1 MQYVEDG
8 QNVSPA
14 LLWFHG
20 EITRDEANNIINS
33 YEYKHDGLFIV
44 RYSSASKLY
53 VLSILCK
60 EQLLHYQIQ
69 HSNGV
74 FFIDSG
80 TQFSSLTELIEHYQ
94 KSDDGLPTRLVG
106 FCKGMLAPIS
116 VLKRENTK
124 LHKAA
129 GKNQTS
135 TVQKIIESQT
145 IDAKSGVLN
154 CKNLEGYTPL
164 HIAIIKG
171 HLEVVKLLIKNGAN
185 IELNDD
191 ASNSSLYLA
200 VIYSRVQIV
209 KFLLKKLSLESI
221 TRISKN
227 SDTGWSV
234 LHEAA
239 SRDQATVLQLLLEA
253 GLPAYPQN
261 DDKNT
266 PADLATSAGNKGIV
280 SYLEKAVANPKFPVE
295 FSSRD
300 FVHLNIDRKTGA
312 KILSGSPDGTF
323 LTRKSQRVKGVH
335 VLSMIHSNKDYHY
348 EINNRNDRFWFIDD
362 GPMWDSLDS
371 LVGYYCAFA
380 DGLICKLT
388 KPCAKSNFSS
398 QISGGSVRSLSS
410 TVCPS
415 PLLPGP
421 SNSRV
426 PLQPPPQPET
436 FQQLMPVQQMS
447 GSRQAMR
454 PPRAPTTS
462 AHCLTSLMAIPQSSL
477 QKVRKLGE
485 GEFGVV
491 LEGIYTSTDGSKR
504 PVAIKTLRADSVM
517 AGTQDFMREAEVMH
531 RLVHPNIVALIGI
544 CREPSLMLVQELV
557 RYGALLKYLKERQDK
572 IAVGHQMTW
581 SAQIAAGMSYLEDQK
596 FVHRD
601 LAARNI
607 LVAAP
612 DTVKISDFGLSR
624 AIKAESA
631 TYQAHKGGKWPVKW
645 YAPESTLYGTFSS
658 RSDVWSYGVTLWEI
672 FTLGDMPYGEMTSQ
686 AVLEMLEQR
695 EERLAKPARCPD
707 DVYSVMMQCW
717 QYEPAHRPAFQQ
729 LHQHFM
735 NTSTHAVN
743 SVSHPAVSEPP
754 PPMAGR
760 HPQQSVMR
768 GMQGIPPHS
777 GALPPPSGAPPLL
790 TGAPPILGAP
800 PHPSLQRPMRG
811 RVVPPPPSHRRM

>member
-53 VLSILCK
+53 VLSILNK

-80 TQFSSLTELIEHYQ
+80 TQFSSLTELIEHYRR
-94 KSDDGLPTRLVG
+94 SDDGLPTRLVG
-106 FCKGMLAPIS
+106 FCRGMLAPIS

-129 GKNQTS
+129 SKNQTS

-145 IDAKSGVLN
+145 IDAKCVLLN

-171 HLEVVKLLIKNGAN
+171 NLEVVKLLIKSGAN

-191 ASNSSLYLA
+191 ASNSSLYLS
-200 VIYSRVQIV
+200 VIYGRVQIV

-239 SRDQATVLQLLLEA
+239 SRDHSTVLQLLLEA

-266 PADLATSAGNKGIV
+266 PADLANSAGNKGIV
-280 SYLEKAVANPKFPVE
+280 ALLEKAVANPKFSVD
-295 FSSRD
+295 FSSRE
-300 FVHLNIDRKTGA
+300 FMHLNIDRKAAA
-312 KILSGSPDGTF
+312 KLLSGSPDGTF

-335 VLSMIHSNKDYHY
+335 VLSMIHGNKDFHY

-362 GPMWDSLDS
+362 GPMWDSLES
-371 LVGYYCAFA
+371 LVGYYSAFS

-388 KPCAKSNFSS
+388 KPCAKSNFNAQST
-398 QISGGSVRSLSS
+398 GSVRSLASS
-410 TVCPS
+410 HCPS

-421 SNSRV
+421 SNSRI
-426 PLQPPPQPET
+426 PPQPPPPPQPET
-436 FQQLMPVQQMS
+436 FEQLMPVQQMS
-447 GSRQAMR
+447 VPRQVMR
-454 PPRAPTTS
+454 MPRPLS
-462 AHCLTSLMAIPQSSL
+462 SLMGIPHSSL

-491 LEGIYTSTDGSKR
+491 LEGIYTSSDGSKR
-504 PVAIKTLRADSVM
+504 PVAIKTLRKDSVM

-531 RLVHPNIVALIGI
+531 RLVHANIVELIGI
-544 CREPSLMLVQELV
+544 CEEPSLMLVQELV
-557 RYGALLKYLKERQDK
+557 RYGALLKYLKDRRDK
-572 IAVGHQMTW
+572 IAVAHQMTW
-581 SAQIAAGMSYLEDQK
+581 SAQIAAGMSYLEAQK

-658 RSDVWSYGVTLWEI
+658 ASDVWSYGVTLWEI
-672 FTLGDMPYGEMTSQ
+672 FTKGEMPYGEMTSQ

-717 QYEPAHRPAFQQ
+717 QYEPFHRPSFHQ

-735 NTSTHAVN
+735 NNTHAAN
-743 SVSHPAVSEPP
+743 NTPHPSVGEPHPSMTGRHSQPSSMRGLPAIPPPTGPP
-754 PPMAGR
+754 PP
-760 HPQQSVMR
+760 
-768 GMQGIPPHS
+768 
-777 GALPPPSGAPPLL
+777 
-790 TGAPPILGAP
+790 TGAPPPISGAA
-800 PHPSLQRPMRG
+800 PHPNLQHAMRG
-811 RVVPPPPSHRRM
+811 RVVPPPPTHRRM